1 MPEMK
6 AKITTMRIFSIFLSL
21 AMLLGAA
28 PSVGLAAA
36 SGGDDYA
43 YYNFESRKN
52 SENMA
57 SVRATDAKYVEKDGK
72 LALERTTV
80 EAELYISVK
89 LDDCFTNKDGQ
100 PVIISVEYFDEGTGM
115 FTIAYSGT
123 NNTINGRHTNV
134 EDIVYL
140 ENTGEWKT
148 HDFYIEDITFDHSY
162 YDGYDFRI
170 GLWAES
176 MGRSV
181 ENVYF
186 HSIAVQKI
194 PPKDMV
200 LGAVES
206 EYVGNIFGPG
216 ENKALTMDVEN
227 RTDSEF
233 TGTVDY
239 TVKDFYGMEVFTKS
253 KDVTTAASDI
263 TTVDFDM
270 NEIDKFGV
278 YTLEAS
284 YKLKGTVDGEEH
296 TFTDVQTGDFSYVN
310 KVPHELKNERMNIG
324 AHGTWYDME
333 ETAILA
339 DWLGTE
345 SIRDEIRWRY
355 VEQEK
360 GNLSIP
366 ADNREFTGYV
376 KERDMTTLQ
385 ILAFGNWLYDGG
397 TASAQMVAPETEDQ
411 LDAWERYCGFI
422 AEYQKNMD
430 LSKEFEVWNEYNI
443 NAFNNNDASAENYVE
458 MTKRAARAVKAQI
471 PDAKILGGGFA
482 GTAVE
487 YLRSLLELGIY
498 DYVDGFSCHPYDW
511 SGDFRNETFVAGMNQ
526 FKDAIDEY
534 GGNKLIYLTELG
546 INDGTKADTGVPTM
560 EKASMIIQAYSLMVG
575 EELADKWWWYDL
587 IKDSANTTDQE
598 SNFGLVKAQSAVAGE
613 TKYAATPAYAV
624 MTNMNCELTG
634 AEPNGSILYDDDP
647 ELRAYRFK
655 TRDNK
660 DVATAWCGSE
670 PKNVSFNLG
679 CDTVDIYDL
688 YGNYVETLHGDD
700 GVFSFTLAEEPIYIK
715 GDLRSFEKA
724 DNNAVTVE
732 YLSGVVMSG
741 QEITVPLN
749 DTLGRDLTAD
759 VDLSEGGFELV
770 ENNGITNG
778 SGAVTLKSTGVDGD
792 FNIKY
797 TFYEGDTAVGM
808 QLSQFTVGQ
817 PVELE
822 IVDFEQTSTIDDSC
836 WRAIIKI
843 RNITRSNTFDGV
855 CEPVEG
861 ADPASGVNAVKFFD
875 LDPGEEQTIYMNLP
889 PQIKKRNTEVQY
901 KITINGTD
909 YFVGS
914 RTNFQSA
921 GYAYNK
927 PNIDGVIDRNEWTG
941 VWVTAD
947 QPENAYSLVAGT
959 TWGGLQDV
967 SFEFNTMWDEENLY
981 MAVALED
988 NVFCNNEPIDTMWA
1002 GDCLQFAIEDQ
1013 IGMGNNGN
1021 YVLDGM
1027 GRNSVFTEM
1036 AFAMLPTGPAIYRY
1050 KVINPSL
1057 TVGPVDMTNCKL
1069 AMVREGTTTF
1079 YEISIPWS
1087 EMFGEGYEVDP
1098 NRLYMFSAVA
1108 NDNDGS
1114 GRWGYIEYNSG
1125 IAKEKDAMQF
1135 GKLRLTK

>member
-1 MPEMK
+1 MK
-6 AKITTMRIFSIFLSL
+6 AKTTIMRIFSIFLIL
-21 AMLLGAA
+21 TMLLGMTS
-28 PSVGLAAA
+28 SVGFAAENE
-36 SGGDDYA
+36 DENHA
-43 YYNFESRKN
+43 YYSFENRRN
-52 SENMA
+52 SENVT
-57 SVRATDAKYVEKDGK
+57 SVRATDATYVEKDGK
-72 LALERTTV
+72 LALERTTL

-89 LDDCFTNKDGQ
+89 LDDCFTNEEGQ
-100 PVIISVEYFDEGTGM
+100 PVIISVEYFDEGEGM

-148 HDFYIEDITFDHSY
+148 HEFYIEDITFDHSY

-170 GLWAES
+170 GLWSES

-181 ENVYF
+181 ENVYI
-186 HSIAVQKI
+186 HSFTVEKV

-200 LGAVES
+200 LGGIES

-216 ENKALTMDVEN
+216 EDKQLTMDVDN
-227 RTDSEF
+227 RTESEF

-239 TVKDFYGMEVFTKS
+239 TVRDFYGMELFTKTE
-253 KDVTTAASDI
+253 DVKIAPAEAAA
-263 TTVDFDM
+263 VNFDM

-278 YTLEAS
+278 YTLETA
-284 YKLKGTVDGEEH
+284 YNLKGTVNGEEH

-310 KVPHELKNERMNIG
+310 KVPHELKNSRMNIG

-339 DWLGTE
+339 DWLGSE

-360 GNLSIP
+360 GSLSIP

-376 KERDMTTLQ
+376 KEKDLKTLQ
-385 ILAFGNWLYDGG
+385 ILAYGNWLYYGG
-397 TASAQMVAPETEDQ
+397 TASNQMVAPETEEQ

-422 AEYQKNMD
+422 AEYHKNMD

-443 NAFNNNDASAENYVE
+443 TAFNSNEASAENYVE
-458 MTKRAARAVKAQI
+458 MTKRANRAVKAQI
-471 PDAKILGGGFA
+471 PDAKIIGGGFA
-482 GTAVE
+482 GTAVD
-487 YLRSLLELGIY
+487 YLKNLLSLGIY

-526 FKDAIDEY
+526 FNDAIDEY

-575 EELADKWWWYDL
+575 EDLADKWWWYDI

-598 SNFGLVKAQSAVAGE
+598 SNFGLVKAQSAVKGE
-613 TKYAATPAYAV
+613 TKYAATPAYVV

-634 AEPNGSILYDDDP
+634 ATPNGSILYDEDP

-660 DVATAWCGSE
+660 DVATVWCGSE
-670 PKNVSFNLG
+670 PTTVSFNLG

-688 YGNYVETLHGDD
+688 YGNYVETIHGND
-700 GVFSFTLAEEPIYIK
+700 GVFTFTLAEEPIYIK

-724 DNNAVTVE
+724 DSNIVTAG
-732 YLSGVVMSG
+732 YTSGVVMSG

-749 DTLGRDLTAD
+749 DALGRDLTVE
-759 VDLSEGGFELV
+759 VDLSEGGFELT
-770 ENNGITNG
+770 ENNGLTNG
-778 SGAVTLKSTGVDGD
+778 SGSVTLKSLGVDGD

-797 TFYEGDTAVGM
+797 TFYEDGTAVGM
-808 QLSQFTVGQ
+808 QLSRFTVGQ

-822 IVDFEQTSTIDDSC
+822 ITDFEQTSTIDDSC
-836 WRAIIKI
+836 WRAVIKI

-855 CEPVEG
+855 CEPTG
-861 ADPASGVNAVKFFD
+861 GIDPSKGVNAVKFFD
-875 LDPGEEQTIYMNLP
+875 LGPGEEQTIYMNLP
-889 PQIKKRNTEVQY
+889 PQVKKRNTTVSY
-901 KITINGTD
+901 KVTINGAD
-909 YFVGS
+909 YFVES
-914 RTNFQSA
+914 RTNFQTA

-927 PNIDGVIDRNEWTG
+927 PNIDGTIDRNEWSG
-941 VWVTAD
+941 AWVTAD
-947 QPENAYSLVAGT
+947 QEENAYSLVAGT
-959 TWGGLQDV
+959 TWGGPSDV

-981 MAVALED
+981 MAVAVED

-1002 GDCLQFAIEDQ
+1002 GDCLQFGIEDQ
-1013 IGMGNNGN
+1013 IGTGN
-1021 YVLDGM
+1021 YVLDGQA
-1027 GRNSVFTEM
+1027 RNSTFTEM

-1050 KVINPSL
+1050 KTMNPSL
-1057 TVGPVDMTNCKL
+1057 SVGAVDMTNCKL
-1069 AMVREGTTTF
+1069 AMVREGTTTV

-1098 NRLYMFSAVA
+1098 DRIYMFSAVA

-1125 IAKEKDAMQF
+1125 IAREKNAMDF
-1135 GKLRLTK
+1135 GRLRLLK